1 MSVIYILVFHISLI
15 KMSKLCA
22 NTIARAL
29 NTNNH
34 VISSY
39 NMYKQMT
46 IGGLEYK
53 VSEEDTLV
61 HALMRFSLIG
71 TSTLAV
77 TNRNDDIVGIFS
89 QDMYMRNISWLEGK
103 SSEIYMGEILQPGNH
118 GSIAFSDTKLISC
131 YNKIQKYNISDLL
144 VLDKNDTKNF
154 GIVSSND
161 IIHKIINSIH

>member
-1 MSVIYILVFHISLI
+1 
-15 KMSKLCA
+15 MSKLCA

-29 NTNNH
+29 NTNKYA
-34 VISSY
+34 ISSY
-39 NMYKQMT
+39 NMYKQMN
-46 IGGLEYK
+46 LARLKYK

-89 QDMYMRNISWLEGK
+89 QDMYMQNISWLEGK

-118 GSIAFSDTKLISC
+118 GSIAFTDTKLISC
-131 YNKIQKYNISDLL
+131 YNKIQRYNISDLL

>member
-1 MSVIYILVFHISLI
+1 
-15 KMSKLCA
+15 MSKHCA
-22 NTIARAL
+22 NTIARVLKTDNRA
-29 NTNNH
+29 
-34 VISSY
+34 ISSY
-39 NMYKQMT
+39 NIYKHMT

-53 VSEEDTLV
+53 VSEEDTLI

-77 TNRNDDIVGIFS
+77 TNRNDDIIGIFS

-103 SSEIYMGEILQPGNH
+103 SSEIYMGEILQPSNH
-118 GSIAFSDTKLISC
+118 DSIAFTDTKLISC
-131 YNKIQKYNISDLL
+131 YNKIQRYNISDLL

>member
-1 MSVIYILVFHISLI
+1 
-15 KMSKLCA
+15 MSKLCA
-22 NTIARAL
+22 NTIASVL
-29 NTNNH
+29 NTNNR

-39 NMYKQMT
+39 NMYKKMT
-46 IGGLEYK
+46 IGGVEYK
-53 VSEEDTLV
+53 VSEGDTLV
-61 HALMRFSLIG
+61 HALVRFSRLG

-77 TNRNDDIVGIFS
+77 TNRNDDIVGTFT

-103 SSEIYMGEILQPGNH
+103 SSEIYMGEILQPRNH
-118 GSIAFSDTKLISC
+118 DSIAFTDTKLISC
-131 YNKIQKYNISDLL
+131 YNKVQRYNISDLL